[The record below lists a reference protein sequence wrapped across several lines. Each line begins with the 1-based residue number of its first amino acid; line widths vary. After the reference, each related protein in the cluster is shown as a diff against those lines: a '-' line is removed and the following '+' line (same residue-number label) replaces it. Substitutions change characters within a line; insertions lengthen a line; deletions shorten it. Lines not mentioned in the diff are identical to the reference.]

1 VFQNIGPLELL
12 IILAAALLI
21 FGPSRLP
28 ELGRS
33 LGRTLREFRQAA
45 REPVEELKRTLV
57 EEKEPSEEQK
67 RPLSR
72 EEEGKAG

>member
-1 VFQNIGPLELL
+1 MFQNLGPLELL
-12 IILAAALLI
+12 VIMAAALLI

-45 REPVEELKRTLV
+45 REPVEELKRSL
-57 EEKEPSEEQK
+57 
-67 RPLSR
+67 R
-72 EEEGKAG
+72 EEEEGNGR

>member
-1 VFQNIGPLELL
+1 MFQNIGPLELL
-12 IILAAALLI
+12 VILTAALLI

-45 REPVEELKRTLV
+45 REPVEELKRSL
-57 EEKEPSEEQK
+57 
-67 RPLSR
+67 R
-72 EEEGKAG
+72 EEGEGDTR